1 MRNVSW
7 PAFAKV
13 ADKVLHVRPHS
24 RGFGSVTGFGVFEK
38 GPGAR
43 WAGVFSVPA
52 MCAEN
57 ALRFRAFL
65 HSLRGRAGSFSF
77 TFRSEPAITAPAIYT
92 DGTRY
97 TDNTTYTDI
106 VTAIGA
112 LTASAAK
119 GAETLTLDG
128 TGGVSVSVGDFATIG
143 DGAAQQLVR
152 IVSIDGAEYGIRPA
166 LRSAAPSG
174 TTIDFANVT
183 GEFRTKNAP
192 AISIVQ
198 GGRSQPIDVEIEEFY

>member
-77 TFRSEPAITAPAIYT
+77 TLRSEPEVAAIYT

-97 TDNTTYTDI
+97 ADGTTYTDI
-106 VTAIGA
+106 VTASAFI
-112 LTASAAK
+112 TADAAK
-119 GAETLTLDG
+119 GDEVVTIDG
-128 TGGVSVSVGDFATIG
+128 TSGIPLTVGDFVRIG
-143 DGAAQQLVR
+143 DSATGQLVR
-152 IVSIDGAEYGIRPA
+152 VVAIDGYDYGIRPA
-166 LRSAAPSG
+166 LRSAATAG
-174 TTIDFANVT
+174 TAFEFANVT

-198 GGRSQPIDVEIEEFY
+198 GGRSQPIDIEIEEFY